1 MAGES
6 TAGSIAAYINEIWEA
21 AVLVARE
28 NTVMAGLVNF
38 YGDRTGLAERYF
50 SRYTGGTVAALAE
63 TSDLSAQTFTPGT
76 ISKLTPAQFGA
87 QYFITDL
94 RIESDPFQVRQDAAQ
109 DLGELFAVH
118 VDTNLCGTAV
128 FGALTGG
135 TVGAAGGTL
144 GWAEIMKA
152 ISYLRRQHVPQP
164 YACVLEPGQWYH
176 LAATIAPGATL
187 TNSPALQDAVAR
199 QYFVGNAFGVDFYVD
214 SNIATGTA
222 AKGAMFGRQAI
233 ALDVRRALR
242 IETQR
247 DASRGGGGW
256 ELNATQVYAYGVWNP
271 LAGVQ
276 MIGTSVIPT

>member
-1 MAGES
+1 M
-6 TAGSIAAYINEIWEA
+6 
-21 AVLVARE
+21 VARE
-28 NTVMAGLVNF
+28 NTVMAGLVTF
-38 YGDRTGLAERYF
+38 FGDKTGLADRYF
-50 SRYTGGTVAALAE
+50 SQYTGGSVSALAE
-63 TSDLSAQTFTPGT
+63 TADLSSQTFTPGT

-94 RIESDPFQVRQDAAQ
+94 RLDSDPFQVQRDAST

-118 VDTNLCGTAV
+118 VDANLCGTAV
-128 FGALTGG
+128 FSALTAG

-144 GWAEIMKA
+144 TWASIMKA
-152 ISYLRRQHVPQP
+152 ISYLRRAHVPQP

-214 SNIATGTA
+214 SNIASGTA
-222 AKGAMFGRQAI
+222 AVGAMFGRSAI

-256 ELNATQVYAYGVWNP
+256 ELNATQVYAYGIWNP
-271 LAGVQ
+271 KAGVT
-276 MIGTSVIPT
+276 MIGTTVIP